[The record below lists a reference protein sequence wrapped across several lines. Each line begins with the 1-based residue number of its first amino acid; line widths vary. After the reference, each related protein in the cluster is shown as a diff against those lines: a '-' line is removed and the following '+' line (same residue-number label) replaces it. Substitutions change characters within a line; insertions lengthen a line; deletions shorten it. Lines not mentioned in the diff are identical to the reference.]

1 MPQVN
6 CRKCDKKIRNPPS
19 RVVTG
24 YCSKCL
30 GLQHKKALDKIN
42 NLWDKVTNNG

>member
-1 MPQVN
+1 MPQAN
-6 CRKCDKKIRNPPS
+6 CKKCNKKIRNPPS

-30 GLQHKKALDKIN
+30 GLQHKKALQKLN
-42 NLWDKVTNNG
+42 KLANKVFNG